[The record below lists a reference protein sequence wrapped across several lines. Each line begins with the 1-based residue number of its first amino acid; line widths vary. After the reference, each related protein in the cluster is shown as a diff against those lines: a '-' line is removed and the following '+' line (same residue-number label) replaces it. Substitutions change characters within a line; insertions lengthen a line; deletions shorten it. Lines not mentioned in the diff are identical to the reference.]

1 MKRLVIFVFLLLS
14 RGAIGQI
21 SNLDFNG
28 VPARVTPYSGVDGSP
43 YLFPDWGKASVA
55 TSNGGVKEN
64 VPFRFDIHTNE
75 LEVVNEAGNNII
87 LDKNYLEYVVLERPI
102 SQIAQSTSPGLLPQL
117 LFKKGFEI
125 LPGVSETDLVN
136 VLEEGERYTLVRRFY
151 SDLVTPPKNSYA
163 PTAGKMFVFVEN
175 LYLIDSS
182 GDVSSIKP
190 KTNAVLKEIDSRDL
204 EKAKQLIKEQKL
216 DLGREDHLV
225 AFFQELNK

>member
-175 LYLIDSS
+175 LYLIDSN
-182 GDVSSIKP
+182 GKVSPIKP
-190 KTNAVLKEIDSRDL
+190 KTNAVLKEIDPRDL

>member
-175 LYLIDSS
+175 YYLIDPN

-190 KTNAVLKEIDSRDL
+190 KTNAVLKELDPRDL